1 MTDLKAV
8 LFDVDDTL
16 LDWSGF
22 RDDWMMLESQHL
34 QHVVDFLRA
43 EFNGVFTYGVEAYT
57 AEFRNRTIAAW
68 TAARGTMVAPN
79 VGRVLHE
86 SAVALGCP
94 AERLDAAHLLTHYH
108 WRKIPGTTLFP
119 EVHEVMKALI
129 DAGIKVGLV
138 TNAYQPMS
146 LRDIE
151 LEGFGILHY
160 FPECRVSAA
169 DVGYLKPHPAIFEHA
184 LKKTGTTPEQTV
196 FVGDDPEADIIGAQR
211 MGMKAVLRYTTR
223 REHDYSGVKADG
235 AVNTLTEL
243 LPKLDAWYP
252 GWR

>member
-1 MTDLKAV
+1 LTVLKAV

-16 LDWSGF
+16 LDWSAF
-22 RDDWMMLESQHL
+22 RDDWMNLESEHL
-34 QHVVDFLRA
+34 QHVVDFLHT
-43 EFNGVFTYGVEAYT
+43 EFDVFTHGVEAYT

-79 VGRVLHE
+79 VARVLHE

-94 AERLDAAHLLTHYH
+94 ADQLDAARLLSHYH
-108 WRKIPGTTLFP
+108 WRMIPGTSLFP
-119 EVHEVMKALI
+119 EVHDVMKTLI
-129 DAGIKVGLV
+129 NAGIKVGLV

-151 LEGFGILHY
+151 LAGFGILEY
-160 FPECRVSAA
+160 FPDCRVSAA
-169 DVGYLKPHPAIFEHA
+169 DVGYLKPHPAIFELA
-184 LKKTGTTPEQTV
+184 LNKIGSTPESTV

-211 MGMKAVLRYTTR
+211 MRMKAVLRYTTR
-223 REHDYSGVKADG
+223 REHDYSVSKADG
-235 AVNTLTEL
+235 TITTLTEL
-243 LPKLDAWYP
+243 LPHLDAWYP